1 MKTVKVV
8 AAVICTPEAPR
19 RVFAAAR
26 GYGDCKGMWEFPGG
40 KVEAGETPQ
49 EALRRE
55 IKEELD
61 ADITVGEKIRTIEYD
76 YPEFHLSMDCY
87 WCTLEGNHLVLKEAL
102 DARWL
107 DAAHL
112 WDVRW
117 LPADRLL
124 IGEIEKRLGTKPPA
138 QKDAG
143 GNNGTI
149 H

>member
-8 AAVICTPEAPR
+8 AAVICTPEAPH

-61 ADITVGEKIRTIEYD
+61 ADIAVGEKIRTIEYN

-87 WCTLEGNHLVLKEAL
+87 WCTLEGNLLVLKEAL

-124 IGEIEKRLGTKPPA
+124 IEEIEEGVIKRTKFSTNI
-138 QKDAG
+138 K
-143 GNNGTI
+143 
-149 H
+149 

>member
-8 AAVICTPEAPR
+8 AAVIRTPEAPR
-19 RVFAAAR
+19 RIFAAAR

-61 ADITVGEKIRTIEYD
+61 ADIAVGEKIKTIEYD

-107 DAAHL
+107 DATHL

-124 IGEIEKRLGTKPPA
+124 IGEIEKRLGTKPST
-138 QKDAG
+138 QKGAG

>member
-8 AAVICTPEAPR
+8 AAVICTPEAPH

-61 ADITVGEKIRTIEYD
+61 ADIAVGEKIRTIEYD

-124 IGEIEKRLGTKPPA
+124 IGEIEEGVIKRTKFSTNI
-138 QKDAG
+138 K
-143 GNNGTI
+143 
-149 H
+149 